1 MASASRTRPNLQPN
15 VELGFY
21 CRIAKLLLSVGTH
34 TLRQQLVHIVGDVGA
49 FIRDEQ
55 VIKKLKAAK
64 CFSAYQWKIIATADV
79 DEFDI
84 TLLSALLL
92 NVCNLSDGHKK
103 YIRDIRQHRN
113 DLCHSHDACI
123 TKAGFDTKWKN
134 VSDTLCNIAQLCC
147 PAFRDEIE
155 KEITDLKSA
164 PIDVSRDQHHFQVLL
179 EHCLIER
186 DFQHGILTQQTEA
199 NTKLQ
204 QLINHLS
211 LLEKR
216 QEARQT
222 IQILKE
228 VNDVMIKCVQSNE
241 DKSAICSLL
250 MEDMNGIIDNHLSS
264 LQKGIQAELQSI
276 SKSVAGA
283 TDLIQENGQDLKRME
298 MKLDKLSQNKPVVN
312 LIDDAFLDMVADGI
326 KKFPGKIVQKLTPK
340 IRLED
345 KDVTKPN
352 IKADEKKKS
361 ELKEEY
367 LKQHSHDE
375 QIKYHTIALEV
386 QNQYLT
392 SAMLEFSRTSS
403 KNTVDS
409 TNVNNETTSGQD
421 TEMGEEYRAELE
433 KSVELDLAR
442 GVGPDTVLLL
452 DASCNMK
459 RDGNFANMMTLT
471 RQIIQGIFEESVP
484 EVLEENIA
492 IVTFGRLTTIRQH
505 LTNDQYNWMTCLEGI
520 ENSGPD
526 GPADLCKGIR
536 MCEAAIQVNKK
547 TLQKHGLRISPRV
560 ILITDG
566 NISDPSDPSESFQN
580 RENARQQAYR
590 LMDALAR
597 NNHKVFCVPLC
608 GHGSP
613 SYKFLEK
620 LAHRASGSVI
630 RPDEKQYITRYHRK
644 IFWALL
650 FESHHPGIQVSESSY
665 IADILK
671 QSKLPFTDEEVED
684 MEEIIANPDVLG
696 YARSSPKIGR
706 YTDPH
711 DDLPPLGTRVVQG
724 KHWREDEFKEHH
736 CGPGTG
742 TVIGQDDES
751 VWVEWDGCE
760 DDTHYK
766 YKYGL
771 NKFFEVRVHDRPR
784 TPEEGKAFLVGCCVT
799 KWNEEEEQE
808 GLLGYGLVFITS
820 PRFKTFGVRWKNG
833 AVMYHEYSSDFY
845 AHEEFPSP
853 WCFGPE
859 HM

>member
-326 KKFPGKIVQKLTPK
+326 KKFPGKIVQKLTPN
-340 IRLED
+340 

-375 QIKYHTIALEV
+375 QIKC
-386 QNQYLT
+386 
-392 SAMLEFSRTSS
+392 
-403 KNTVDS
+403 
-409 TNVNNETTSGQD
+409 
-421 TEMGEEYRAELE
+421 
-433 KSVELDLAR
+433 VELDLAR

-799 KWNEEEEQE
+799 SK
-808 GLLGYGLVFITS
+808 
-820 PRFKTFGVRWKNG
+820 
-833 AVMYHEYSSDFY
+833 
-845 AHEEFPSP
+845 
-853 WCFGPE
+853 
-859 HM
+859 

>member
-375 QIKYHTIALEV
+375 QIK
-386 QNQYLT
+386 
-392 SAMLEFSRTSS
+392 
-403 KNTVDS
+403 
-409 TNVNNETTSGQD
+409 
-421 TEMGEEYRAELE
+421 
-433 KSVELDLAR
+433 
-442 GVGPDTVLLL
+442 
-452 DASCNMK
+452 C
-459 RDGNFANMMTLT
+459 
-471 RQIIQGIFEESVP
+471 IFEESVP